1 MKLKSKVRRKTSAKN
16 GRNPVSELPPVEP
29 MFAATVRI
37 WWFLRH
43 TYARRDGWPVRDA
56 ASELEVHPKTIHRY
70 VRFLSKVHTDGDG
83 EAVVVIE
90 HRGRIPHV
98 VLKKRV
104 LPFADTE

>member
-1 MKLKSKVRRKTSAKN
+1 MTLKTKAGRKNHAKIR
-16 GRNPVSELPPVEP
+16 GHRASELPSVEP

-83 EAVVVIE
+83 EPIVVIE
-90 HRGRIPHV
+90 HRSRVPHII
-98 VLKKRV
+98 LKKRV
-104 LPFADTE
+104 HPFADTE